1 LSTDVNFLVLAADA
15 VVGAYQ
21 SVSDRKRL
29 NHTVDEDAYLGLEE
43 EDNFHRVEE
52 N

>member
-1 LSTDVNFLVLAADA
+1 MSTDVNLLLLAADA
-15 VVGAYQ
+15 VVGEYQ

-29 NHTVDEDAYLGLEE
+29 NHTVDEDAYPSLE